1 MSAKQSP
8 LTSSNLPT
16 APSVPP
22 AEPVTPVSKQRPDNE
37 SSSPFKPLAI
47 TTAVKKK
54 NGDGRT
60 TTKPSINAPKLS
72 YREQLKRYDL
82 FEQRWNSEYQY
93 FYMFNPYTGETLC
106 DIGDGY
112 YDRSKSTWAPPQK
125 PSKYTDLIEV
135 FPARYASRS
144 WGKRR
149 FVPYEDYKAAALHI
163 TAVARGYLARK
174 ALRAYF
180 RMRYLRVLDKNSGY
194 FYFADNFNLSSDTVW
209 YKPRLA
215 FPDDIKIFDPYE
227 NDKEDFMKGEKYTH
241 KSFMKGPYIKK
252 ARLGGG
258 QSQAIRAENGNKG
271 FLIVNFSIVLG
282 LTSLLLF

>member
-1 MSAKQSP
+1 MSAQQST
-8 LTSSNLPT
+8 LTSVNL
-16 APSVPP
+16 APPSAPP
-22 AEPVTPVSKQRPDNE
+22 AEPVTPVRKQQPQPE
-37 SSSPFKPLAI
+37 GPPKASS
-47 TTAVKKK
+47 TTTTVKKNK
-54 NGDGRT
+54 GDGRT
-60 TTKPSINAPKLS
+60 VTKPSINAPKLN
-72 YREQLKRYDL
+72 YKEQLRRYDL

-149 FVPYEDYKAAALHI
+149 FVPFEDYKAAALHI

-215 FPDDIKIFDPYE
+215 FPDDIKIYDPYE

-252 ARLGGG
+252 ARLGGK
-258 QSQAIRAENGNKG
+258 SQAIRSENGEHG
-271 FLIVNFSIVLG
+271 LYFFLVCIWSCLMH
-282 LTSLLLF
+282 